1 MFERGGRKFSA
12 VVCQMSKKDP
22 PAAAAAAAAA
32 ASARILLD
40 IKEI

>member
-22 PAAAAAAAAA
+22 PAAAAAAAA
-32 ASARILLD
+32 SARILLD

>member
-22 PAAAAAAAAA
+22 PAAAAAA
-32 ASARILLD
+32 SARILLD

>member
-1 MFERGGRKFSA
+1 MFERDGRKFSA

-22 PAAAAAAAAA
+22 PAAAAAAAA
-32 ASARILLD
+32 SARILLD